1 MAKFLWLT
9 LAGEVPYNVFVNV
22 NDISSMRLTDD
33 KTIIKMKSGG
43 VIEVTET
50 LEEQIW
56 DTFHENELILHAE
69 KLPR

>member
-9 LAGEVPYNVFVNV
+9 LAGEVRYDVFVNV
-22 NDISSMRLTDD
+22 NDISSMRLMDD
-33 KTIIKMKSGG
+33 TTSIKMKSGEI
-43 VIEVTET
+43 IEVTET